1 MRGGPG
7 GKVRPPEEKMS
18 FWEQVKEKTEAAPLK
33 LKMLFLENTIE
44 ALCLRLGSRVYDLH
58 KGSKPLA
65 ENRGVQS
72 LLTEIAAKKEEL
84 AALREDF
91 HRIWEENPRELKA
104 SLEEEGGAMEEIR
117 IAVSSPA
124 QGRLVKDLS
133 LPREVLL
140 GPIRRGGDLVIPH
153 GETEIREGDRV
164 TLLGTRQDVEAAK
177 KYLRGKV

>member
-1 MRGGPG
+1 
-7 GKVRPPEEKMS
+7 
-18 FWEQVKEKTEAAPLK
+18 
-33 LKMLFLENTIE
+33 
-44 ALCLRLGSRVYDLH
+44 
-58 KGSKPLA
+58 
-65 ENRGVQS
+65 
-72 LLTEIAAKKEEL
+72 
-84 AALREDF
+84 
-91 HRIWEENPRELKA
+91 
-104 SLEEEGGAMEEIR
+104 MEEIR